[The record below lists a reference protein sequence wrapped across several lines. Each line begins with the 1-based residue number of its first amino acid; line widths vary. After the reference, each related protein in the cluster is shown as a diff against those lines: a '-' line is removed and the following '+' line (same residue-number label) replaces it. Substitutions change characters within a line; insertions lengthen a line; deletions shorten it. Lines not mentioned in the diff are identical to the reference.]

1 MSIDV
6 KKVDPA
12 YGYFKEFS
20 KVGLG
25 TVGLLHQ
32 MREEVIFKDGAFSA
46 KHKALMAALWGVSM
60 RCEPCLTYYMLK
72 AKELGITE
80 AEVGEIL
87 AIGSTMGG
95 CIGETWVLKAY
106 KAFKED
112 NTSSVE
118 CACDLP
124 SDEKK

>member
-1 MSIDV
+1 MSIDP

-25 TVGLLHQ
+25 TVSLLHQ
-32 MREEVIFKDGAFSA
+32 MREEVIFKDGAYTA
-46 KHKALMAALWGVSM
+46 KHKALIAALWSVSM

-87 AIGSTMGG
+87 AIASTMGG
-95 CIGETWVLKAY
+95 CVGETWALKAY
-106 KAFKED
+106 KVFKESEA
-112 NTSSVE
+112 SSEE
-118 CACDLP
+118 CACDISP
-124 SDEKK
+124 GDEK

>member
-20 KVGLG
+20 KVSLG
-25 TVGLLHQ
+25 SVGMLHQ
-32 MREEVIFKDGAFSA
+32 MREEVLFKDGVFTA
-46 KHKALMAALWGVSM
+46 KHKALIAALWSVSM

-95 CIGETWVLKAY
+95 CIGETWALKAY
-106 KAFKED
+106 RVFKE
-112 NTSSVE
+112 SEASPIE
-118 CACDLP
+118 CACDINP
-124 SDEKK
+124 GDKK